1 MAFVGRSDPGSEH
14 MHGRIHITVM
24 HRPTRGTHLVMKV
37 RIHT

>member
-1 MAFVGRSDPGSEH
+1 MAFVGRSDPGSEY

-24 HRPTRGTHLVMKV
+24 HRPTRGTHPVMKV